1 MLRPF
6 NLPMPPTLTL
16 LTSPAWTDYTLLDTG
31 HGKKLEQFGPHTFVR
46 PEAQAIWRPTLPE
59 KHWRAAHGEYVA
71 TGDEGHG
78 KWELTKPLAPWN
90 LHYKGLGMEVQ
101 VSGSRHLGV
110 FPEQATHWDWMRET
124 IAGAKRPVRVLNL
137 FGYTGL
143 ASLAAAQAGA
153 SVTHVDASK
162 KAVAWG
168 QKNQELS
175 NLKDRPI
182 RWLVDDVEKFVRREI
197 RRGSKYDGLILD
209 PPKFGR
215 GPSGEVWEFF
225 EAMTDL
231 LANCKTL
238 LSASP
243 LFIILTAYAIRASA
257 LSIHYAMEEMVKD
270 LGGTLTSGE
279 LTLQEQSAGRLLSMA
294 IFARWRA

>member
-1 MLRPF
+1 LH
-6 NLPMPPTLTL
+6 
-16 LTSPAWTDYTLLDTG
+16 PA
-31 HGKKLEQFGPHTFVR
+31 
-46 PEAQAIWRPTLPE
+46 LPE
-59 KHWRAAHGEYVA
+59 KHWRAAHGVYVA

-78 KWELTKPLAPWN
+78 KWELPAPLQPWN
-90 LHYKGLGMEVQ
+90 LTYKGLGMEVQ
-101 VSGSRHLGV
+101 VGGSRHLGV
-110 FPEQATHWDWMRET
+110 FPEQATHWDWMGET
-124 IAGAKRPVRVLNL
+124 IRAASRPVKVLNL

-175 NLKDRPI
+175 KLKDRPI
-182 RWLVDDVEKFVRREI
+182 RWLVDDVEKFVRRDI
-197 RRGSKYDGLILD
+197 RRGAKYEGLILD

-231 LANCKTL
+231 LTNCKNL
-238 LSASP
+238 LSDRP
-243 LFIILTAYAIRASA
+243 LFVILTAYAIRASA
-257 LSIHYAMEEMVKD
+257 LSIHYAVAEMVKD
-270 LGGTLTSGE
+270 LGGALESGE
-279 LTLQEQSAGRLLSMA
+279 LALQEQSAGRLLSMA
-294 IFARWRA
+294 IFARWCG

>member
-1 MLRPF
+1 VYL
-6 NLPMPPTLTL
+6 
-16 LTSPAWTDYTLLDTG
+16 
-31 HGKKLEQFGPHTFVR
+31 
-46 PEAQAIWRPTLPE
+46 
-59 KHWRAAHGEYVA
+59 A

-78 KWELTKPLAPWN
+78 KWELPAPIQPWN
-90 LHYKGLGMEVQ
+90 LKYKGLVMETQ
-101 VSGSRHLGV
+101 VGGSRHLGV
-110 FPEQATHWDWMRET
+110 FPEQAAHWDWMGET
-124 IAGAKRPVRVLNL
+124 IEGADRPIRVLNL

-162 KAVAWG
+162 KAVLWG

-197 RRGSKYDGLILD
+197 RRGSKYEGLILD

-238 LSASP
+238 LSDQP
-243 LFIILTAYAIRASA
+243 LFIVLTAYAIRASA
-257 LSIHYAMEEMVKD
+257 LSIHYAVEEMVKD
-270 LGGTLTSGE
+270 LGGTLESGE
-279 LTLQEQSAGRLLSMA
+279 LALQEQSAERLLSMA
-294 IFARWRA
+294 IFARWHR

>member
-1 MLRPF
+1 MF
-6 NLPMPPTLTL
+6 PTLTL
-16 LTSPAWTDYTLLDTG
+16 LTSPDWKDYALLDTG
-31 HGKKLEQFGPHTFVR
+31 QGKKLERFGPYTFVR
-46 PEAQAIWRPTLPE
+46 PEAQAIWRPALPE
-59 KHWRAAHGEYVA
+59 KHWRMAHGVYVA

-78 KWELTKPLAPWN
+78 KWELPAPIQPWN
-90 LHYKGLGMEVQ
+90 LRYKGLVMEAQ
-101 VSGSRHLGV
+101 VGGSRHLGM
-110 FPEQATHWDWMRET
+110 FPEQAAHWDWMGET
-124 IAGAKRPVRVLNL
+124 IRSAHRPLRVLNL

-162 KAVAWG
+162 KAVSWG

-175 NLKDRPI
+175 NLKDHPI

-225 EAMTDL
+225 DAMADL

-238 LSASP
+238 LSDSP
-243 LFIILTAYAIRASA
+243 LFVILTAYAIRASA
-257 LSIHYAMEEMVKD
+257 LSIHYAVEEMVKD

-279 LTLQEQSAGRLLSMA
+279 LALQEQSAGRILSMA
-294 IFARWRA
+294 IFSRWRK